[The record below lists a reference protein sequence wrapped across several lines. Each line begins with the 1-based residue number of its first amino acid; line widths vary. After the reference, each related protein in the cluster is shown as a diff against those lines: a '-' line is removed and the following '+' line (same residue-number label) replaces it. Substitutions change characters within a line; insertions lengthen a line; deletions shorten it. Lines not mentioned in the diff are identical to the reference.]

1 MAYTPQTGDYYSDG
15 RIYYRWTGDRWTNS
29 GKSRPAGNQV
39 SKEQAKG
46 AQQSEKAEAENKGA
60 QGTEPGTQSNSLR
73 YPEGLEFGKETDYVM
88 FTFHRYKSGGNL
100 TNSVGNGSNKGIYS
114 GADAEAQQ
122 YVAAKDL
129 PEQIILN
136 MPSEVQSEIGAEWG
150 GKSFSFI
157 GSRVTAAGAQ
167 LAAND
172 FKGAASTLG
181 NFIGESVKS
190 GDAYQAMAAAAIV
203 AGINKIPGVGGN
215 LTMNDLI
222 QGASSK
228 ILNPNVEL
236 MYEGPQ
242 LRALTM
248 NLKLFAR
255 TSTEAQTLR
264 KIGRAF
270 RKAALPSSPLKDDKK
285 ATAGRFIAT
294 PAYVKIRF
302 MRGGDDNPDVPKYM
316 MCALTGA
323 SVNYAPDG
331 QYVSFAGGYLPAL
344 QLGLTLQET
353 KIIFSDDIDIE
364 ADGAVY

>member
-1 MAYTPQTGDYYSDG
+1 MAYSPQVGDYYKGS
-15 RIYYRWTGDRWTNS
+15 RVYYRYDGTDWRWN
-29 GKSRPAGNQV
+29 GKSKPSGGRAV
-39 SKEQAKG
+39 TKEQARG
-46 AQQSEKAEAENKGA
+46 AQQSEKAEAENKGQ
-60 QGTEPGTQSNSLR
+60 QGDPSPSLR
-73 YPEGLEFGKETDYVM
+73 YPEGLEFGRETDYVM

-100 TNSVGNGSNKGIYS
+100 TNSVGDGGKGGIYS
-114 GADAEAQQ
+114 GADAETKQ

-157 GSRVTAAGAQ
+157 GKQVVDAGGKLATLDFTGAGQTIGKILKEGATGEAAK
-167 LAAND
+167 AA
-172 FKGAASTLG
+172 
-181 NFIGESVKS
+181 
-190 GDAYQAMAAAAIV
+190 AAAAIV
-203 AGINKIPGVGGN
+203 AGINRIPGVGGN

-222 QGASSK
+222 QGSASK

-242 LRALTM
+242 LRALSM

-255 TSTEAQTLR
+255 TSKEAQTLR

-270 RKAALPSSPLKDDKK
+270 RKAALPSSPLKNDNNQ
-285 ATAGRFIAT
+285 GRFIAT

>member
-1 MAYTPQTGDYYSDG
+1 MAYSPQVGDYYKGS
-15 RIYYRWTGDRWTNS
+15 RVYYRYDGTDWRWN
-29 GKSRPAGNQV
+29 GKSKPSGGRAV
-39 SKEQAKG
+39 TKEQARG

-60 QGTEPGTQSNSLR
+60 QGTEPGSQSSSLR
-73 YPEGLEFGKETDYVM
+73 YPEGLEFGRETDYVM

-100 TNSVGNGSNKGIYS
+100 TNSVGDGGKGGIYS
-114 GADAEAQQ
+114 GKDAETQQ

-172 FKGAASTLG
+172 FTGAASTLG
-181 NFIGESVKS
+181 NFIGKSVKS

-222 QGASSK
+222 QGSASK

-242 LRALTM
+242 LRALSM

-255 TSTEAQTLR
+255 TSKEAQTLR

-270 RKAALPSSPLKDDKK
+270 RKAALPSSPLKNDNNQ
-285 ATAGRFIAT
+285 GRFIAT

-316 MCALTGA
+316 MCALTRA

-353 KIIFSDDIDIE
+353 KIIFSNDIDIE

>member
-1 MAYTPQTGDYYSDG
+1 MAYSPQVGDYYKGS
-15 RIYYRWTGDRWTNS
+15 RVYYRYDGTDWRWN
-29 GKSRPAGNQV
+29 GKSKPSGGRAV
-39 SKEQAKG
+39 TKEQVQG
-46 AQQSEKAEAENKGA
+46 AQQSETAEAENKGQ
-60 QGTEPGTQSNSLR
+60 QGDPSPSLR
-73 YPEGLEFGKETDYVM
+73 YPEGLEFGRETDYVM
-88 FTFHRYKSGGNL
+88 FTFHRYKSGGNVS
-100 TNSVGNGSNKGIYS
+100 NSINGVYS
-114 GADAEAQQ
+114 GSSAETQQ

-157 GSRVTAAGAQ
+157 GKQVVDAGGK
-167 LAAND
+167 LATRD
-172 FKGAASTLG
+172 FTGAGQTIG
-181 NFIGESVKS
+181 NILKEGAT
-190 GDAYQAMAAAAIV
+190 GDAAKAAAAAAIV

-215 LTMNDLI
+215 LTMNDLL

>member
-15 RIYYRWTGDRWTNS
+15 RTYYRWTGDRWTNS
-29 GKSRPAGNQV
+29 GRSRPVGNQV

-60 QGTEPGTQSNSLR
+60 QGTEPGSQSSSLR
-73 YPEGLEFGKETDYVM
+73 YPEGLEFGKETGYVM
-88 FTFHRYKSGGNL
+88 FTFHRYKSGGNVS
-100 TNSVGNGSNKGIYS
+100 NSTGKGGIYS
-114 GADAEAQQ
+114 GADAETKQ

-157 GSRVTAAGAQ
+157 GKQVVDAGGK
-167 LAAND
+167 LAALD
-172 FKGAASTLG
+172 FTGAGQTIGKIIKDGAS
-181 NFIGESVKS
+181 E
-190 GDAYQAMAAAAIV
+190 DAAKAMAAAAIV

-270 RKAALPSSPLKDDKK
+270 RKAALPSSPLKNDNNQ
-285 ATAGRFIAT
+285 GRFIAT

-353 KIIFSDDIDIE
+353 KIIFSNDIDIE